1 MDGTFFPQP
10 DFQVPEKEMGQH
22 AGYDVVAP
30 SWKLTHLVVVHLTFR
45 AIRCVRR
52 AIFPSKSRDVPHSV
66 SLTTFLAGLSGFC
79 FVFFSCLSPAAY
91 GSGKSVRK

>member
-1 MDGTFFPQP
+1 M
-10 DFQVPEKEMGQH
+10 KISYIH
-22 AGYDVVAP
+22 GYDPRENIRLQDQA
-30 SWKLTHLVVVHLTFR
+30 STLVELLHSDTSYLTFR

>member
-1 MDGTFFPQP
+1 MFD
-10 DFQVPEKEMGQH
+10 EKFMT
-22 AGYDVVAP
+22 VV
-30 SWKLTHLVVVHLTFR
+30 SKELTFR

-91 GSGKSVRK
+91 GSGKSVSK